1 MVKWF
6 ILGRIFP
13 GTREQSN
20 RIIGTVGS
28 FTSTSTGVKKLSLV
42 ALTLCECGDSM
53 GDRWIPHTKGY
64 YWGKR
69 HIMASSWCIGVLTFL
84 YSSVSSFI
92 QSPPPP
98 PPWFFLYFFLH
109 FNNKWTHPNDNILH
123 RWNSGW
129 TRSLLGQLIVPYWQ
143 GSCACACLYFEVT
156 MTSCNGNIFRVTGPF
171 WGETNGCWWI
181 PLTKARDGEL
191 WYFLWSAH
199 EQAVEQTIETRVI

>member
-1 MVKWF
+1 MWGFNGWSVDSPHEGLLLGKAPYHGVIMVHR
-6 ILGRIFP
+6 G
-13 GTREQSN
+13 SN
-20 RIIGTVGS
+20 VPLFLCII
-28 FTSTSTGVKKLSLV
+28 
-42 ALTLCECGDSM
+42 
-53 GDRWIPHTKGY
+53 I
-64 YWGKR
+64 
-69 HIMASSWCIGVLTFL
+69 
-84 YSSVSSFI
+84 YSV
-92 QSPPPP
+92 PPPP
-98 PPWFFLYFFLH
+98 DFFLYFFLH

-129 TRSLLGQLIVPYWQ
+129 TRSLLGQLIVPYRQ

-171 WGETNGCWWI
+171 WGETTGCWWI